1 MRKLTIYKYYFTD
14 SACYK
19 AAQVQTQK
27 GVQVHCT
34 TKGAS
39 YLKRWVGPDDGR
51 LGQNRY
57 GNHHNDP
64 DGDVCANAYI
74 GKLADGTVACYQALP
89 WDYRCW
95 LSANGANGN
104 ANKLGYIGFEIA
116 ADNLDKEDYFQAAVM
131 GVSVNLTAYLCGLL
145 GVNPWDVVKSYK
157 AGEAFAVM
165 DHHELATRKL
175 ASGHAD
181 ISHWLKRYNL
191 TMDDYR
197 SAVEAAM
204 EEGVEV
210 TYIDAMADMPP
221 RTLRKGD
228 RGTDVEELQRILNQD
243 PRYPTK
249 VDGIFGSDT
258 EASVRAFQ
266 ADHGLTADGI
276 VGAKTWAKLREVQ
289 EPTEDDNGE
298 KPADTEE
305 SSGETPSAV
314 PDGSSPQGGAS
325 GWDNM
330 TLEEKVEDLNSRL
343 LAVEGGDTDG

>member
-19 AAQVQTQK
+19 AARVQEQK
-27 GVQVHCT
+27 GVQAHCT

-39 YLKRWVGPDDGR
+39 YLRRWVGPDDGR

-64 DGDVCANAYI
+64 DGDVCASAYI
-74 GKLADGTVACYQALP
+74 GKLADGTVACYQTLP

-95 LSANGANGN
+95 LSGSGSNGN

-116 ADNLDKEDYFQAAVM
+116 ADNLTDETYFQEAVM
-131 GVSVNLTAYLCGLL
+131 GVSVNLTAHLCQQM

-157 AGEAFAVM
+157 AGDALAVM
-165 DHHELATRKL
+165 DHHELASRKL

-204 EEGVEV
+204 EEGIDV

-228 RGTDVEELQRILNQD
+228 KGEDVRSLQVALNAD

-249 VDGIFGSDT
+249 VDGIFGGDT
-258 EASVRAFQ
+258 ESSVRAFQ

-276 VGAKTWAKLREVQ
+276 VGPKTWAALE
-289 EPTEDDNGE
+289 TAASHEDD
-298 KPADTEE
+298 TEGQPEEVTKE
-305 SSGETPSAV
+305 SSVTWA
-314 PDGSSPQGGAS
+314 A
-325 GWDNM
+325 M
-330 TLEEKVEDLNSRL
+330 TLEEKVEDLNRRL
-343 LAVEGGDTDG
+343 LAVEGGDTNG

>member
-19 AAQVQTQK
+19 TEQVQEQK

-51 LGQNRY
+51 LGQNKY

-89 WDYRCW
+89 WEYRCW
-95 LSANGANGN
+95 LSANGSNGN
-104 ANKLGYIGFEIA
+104 ANKLGYIGFEVA
-116 ADNLDKEDYFQAAVM
+116 CDNMVDEAYFREAVL
-131 GVSVNLTAYLCGLL
+131 GVSVNLTAYLCQLL
-145 GVNPWDVVKSYK
+145 GVNPWDVVKKYK
-157 AGEAFAVM
+157 SGEAFVVM

-181 ISHWLKRYNL
+181 ISNWLKKFGF

-197 SAVEAAM
+197 AAVEDAM

-210 TYIDAMADMPP
+210 TYIDAMGDMPP

-228 RGTDVEELQRILNQD
+228 KGEDVRELQTKLD
-243 PRYPTK
+243 GDKRYPTI
-249 VDGIFGSDT
+249 VDGEYTSDT
-258 EASVRAFQ
+258 VTSVRAFQ
-266 ADHGLTADGI
+266 SDHGLSVDGI
-276 VGAKTWAKLREVQ
+276 CGPKTREKLPLLRSDKQVQ
-289 EPTEDDNGE
+289 PSV
-298 KPADTEE
+298 EE
-305 SSGETPSAV
+305 RLV
-314 PDGSSPQGGAS
+314 R
-325 GWDNM
+325 
-330 TLEEKVEDLNSRL
+330 LE
-343 LAVEGGDTDG
+343 LAVFGVGGESNV